1 MAAISRSYLQDQ
13 VYELIRERIVSHTYP
28 PGHRLSEAAL
38 AQELGVSRMPVRD
51 ALRRLLLEGLTE
63 GSSGKGLWVSSL
75 SLSHA
80 RDVYRLRELLETV
93 AVELAVS
100 RATPED
106 LTRLR
111 KAVHTQESAAAS
123 GALGKVVKA
132 SMAFHNALYES
143 AHSSILSL
151 VLEQVWAQAQRYRE
165 LTLGKSERHHQVT
178 HEHAGLVEAIQDRDA
193 DRATELIQVHVSSAL
208 AVVAKYLGDD
218 LPEGDVL
225 PVAGLRKAR
234 SSQAK

>member
-1 MAAISRSYLQDQ
+1 MVAISRSYLQDQ
-13 VYELIRERIVSHTYP
+13 VYELIRKRIVSHTYP

-38 AQELGVSRMPVRD
+38 AKELGVSRMPVRD

-93 AVELAVS
+93 AVELAVK
-100 RATPED
+100 RATAED

-111 KAVHTQESAAAS
+111 SAVHTQESAAAS

-178 HEHAGLVEAIQDRDA
+178 HEHAGLVEAIQEGDA
-193 DRATELIQVHVSSAL
+193 DRATELIQAHVSSAL

-218 LPEGDVL
+218 IPEEDIL
-225 PVAGLRKAR
+225 PVASHRR
-234 SSQAK
+234 PRPNQA